1 MKKVVVLLGG
11 ISPERYISFRSGW
24 AVAQALRSLGYHVQC
39 VDPALGAEGA
49 IEHLPSIPSDA
60 PSLEELAAFDPK
72 SYIACVTS
80 QLLAECDCAV
90 NMLHGPY
97 GEDGVMQTLLE
108 LCGIPFVGSNALA
121 CRLAMDKAR
130 AKLLFAA
137 RGIPTPAWV
146 TFERGTTLDHELLG
160 ELREQFR
167 SGMVVKPNCG
177 GSTLGVSVL
186 RMGAFCGIV
195 IAIYLG
201 WGSGRNYLVE
211 AYIAGRELTVAL
223 IGDRPLPI
231 IEIVP
236 RDGYYDYTHKY
247 TAGMTDYIVP
257 AELDEPLAEFI
268 ATLAHEAHRVLG
280 CSGITRVDFRLDDDN
295 QPWCLEVNTIPGMT
309 ETSLVPK
316 AAASIGIGFEELC
329 RTFVEGC

>member
-130 AKLLFAA
+130 AKLLFAV

-177 GSTLGVSVL
+177 GSTVGVS
-186 RMGAFCGIV
+186 IV
-195 IAIYLG
+195 TSGNLDDIESAITQAWAYD
-201 WGSGRNYLVE
+201 RTALVE

>member
-1 MKKVVVLLGG
+1 MKQVTVLLGG

-24 AVAQALRSLGYHVQC
+24 AVAQALRSLGYRVRC
-39 VDPALGAEGA
+39 IDPALGAEGV
-49 IEHLPSIPSDA
+49 IEQLPSIPSKA
-60 PSLEELAAFDPK
+60 PSSDELAAFDPRR
-72 SYIACVTS
+72 YIACAMS
-80 QLLAECDCAV
+80 PHLAESDCAV

-108 LCGIPFVGSNALA
+108 LCGIPYIGSDALA

-137 RGIPTPAWV
+137 RGIPTPAWI
-146 TFERGTTLDHELLG
+146 TFERNTSLDHELLE
-160 ELREQFR
+160 ELREQFYN
-167 SGMVVKPNCG
+167 GMVVKPNCG
-177 GSTLGVSVL
+177 GSTVGVS
-186 RMGAFCGIV
+186 IV
-195 IAIYLG
+195 TSGNLDDIESAIEQAWEYDRTAL
-201 WGSGRNYLVE
+201 LE
-211 AYIAGRELTVAL
+211 AYIPGRELTVA
-223 IGDRPLPI
+223 IASDRPLPI

-236 RDGYYDYTHKY
+236 RDGFYDYAHKY
-247 TAGMTDYIVP
+247 IAGMTDYIVP
-257 AELDEPLAEFI
+257 AELDETLAEFI

-316 AAASIGIGFEELC
+316 AAAAIGISFEELC
-329 RTFVEGC
+329 RTLVEGS

>member
-1 MKKVVVLLGG
+1 MRLHAAWQWIKPAQSCSLRRVVSRRLLG
-11 ISPERYISFRSGW
+11 
-24 AVAQALRSLGYHVQC
+24 LRSSAAQRLTTSY
-39 VDPALGAEGA
+39 
-49 IEHLPSIPSDA
+49 
-60 PSLEELAAFDPK
+60 LANFE
-72 SYIACVTS
+72 SS
-80 QLLAECDCAV
+80 
-90 NMLHGPY
+90 
-97 GEDGVMQTLLE
+97 
-108 LCGIPFVGSNALA
+108 
-121 CRLAMDKAR
+121 
-130 AKLLFAA
+130 FAA
-137 RGIPTPAWV
+137 
-146 TFERGTTLDHELLG
+146 
-160 ELREQFR
+160 
-167 SGMVVKPNCG
+167 GMVVKPNCG
-177 GSTLGVSVL
+177 GSTVGVS
-186 RMGAFCGIV
+186 IV
-195 IAIYLG
+195 TSGNLDDIESAITQAWAYD
-201 WGSGRNYLVE
+201 RTALVE